1 MRRPSFLSPDPTAAR
16 VVPATGFTAALTIV
30 SSAATA
36 FLAVFAIALS
46 LAAGDLA
53 TRWETEL
60 AGTAT
65 VRLPAPEE
73 GQDVPVE
80 IILEALKQTPGIG
93 TAHRLDDGEQAALL
107 APWFGSDLPLD
118 SLRLP
123 ILIEVTEIGDGP
135 DVEGLN
141 LRLEAEAPGAVYDN
155 HGRWRAPLAEAAGWL
170 RKLGTVSLVL
180 IAGVMAV
187 TIALAASAALAA
199 NGQVIDVLRLVGA
212 RDVWIT
218 RAFVQR
224 FTVRAAAGA
233 GVGTVLGMMALLL
246 MPGGAETGILAGLGL
261 SGANWLWPLVIPPA
275 AALLAYA
282 ATRAAAARRL
292 GRAP

>member
-1 MRRPSFLSPDPTAAR
+1 MKRPSFLSTDPTAAR

-65 VRLPAPEE
+65 VRLPAPDE
-73 GQDVPVE
+73 GQDVQVAT
-80 IILEALKQTPGIG
+80 ILEALKQTPGIG

-224 FTVRAAAGA
+224 FTLRAAAGA
-233 GVGTVLGMMALLL
+233 GVGTLIGMIALLL
-246 MPGGAETGILAGLGL
+246 MPGGTETGILAGLGL
-261 SGANWLWPLVIPPA
+261 SGAEWLWPLVFPPA
-275 AALLAYA
+275 AAMLAYA

>member
-1 MRRPSFLSPDPTAAR
+1 MRRPSFLSTDPTAAR

-65 VRLPAPEE
+65 VRLPAADE
-73 GQDVPVE
+73 GQDVQVAT
-80 IILEALKQTPGIG
+80 ILEALKQTPGIG

-107 APWFGSDLPLD
+107 APWFGTDLPLD

-170 RKLGTVSLVL
+170 RKLGTVSLIL

-212 RDVWIT
+212 RDAWIT

-224 FTVRAAAGA
+224 FTLRAAAGA
-233 GVGTVLGMMALLL
+233 GAGTLIGMIALLL

-261 SGANWLWPLVIPPA
+261 SGVEWLWPLVIPPA

-292 GRAP
+292 GSAP

>member
-1 MRRPSFLSPDPTAAR
+1 MKRPSFLSTDPTAAR

-65 VRLPAPEE
+65 VRLPAPDE
-73 GQDVPVE
+73 GHDVQVAT
-80 IILEALKQTPGIG
+80 ILEALKQTPGIG

-224 FTVRAAAGA
+224 FTLRAAAGA
-233 GVGTVLGMMALLL
+233 GVGTLIGMIALLL
-246 MPGGAETGILAGLGL
+246 MPGGTETGILAGLGL
-261 SGANWLWPLVIPPA
+261 SGAEWLWPLVFPPA
-275 AALLAYA
+275 AAMLAYA